1 MDMNNYEIVSKS
13 TKTVASYAKGEY
25 KLEIDFSQDK
35 EEQVE
40 NINITAR
47 KGVVYV
53 GNVSAYRS
61 QDGTLHTSSSD
72 IPMADLAEVMGII
85 GEVYK
90 QIVGDDGGAT
100 DDSIDGEETSEETDS
115 EAKSETKQEED

>member
-1 MDMNNYEIVSKS
+1 MSKNNIKIVSKS
-13 TKTVASYAKGEY
+13 TKTVASYTSGEY

-47 KGVVYV
+47 KGISYL

-72 IPMADLAEVMGII
+72 IPMADLAEVVGIVE
-85 GEVYK
+85 EVYK
-90 QIVGDDGGAT
+90 QILGEGT
-100 DDSIDGEETSEETDS
+100 DDEDTTEAASDDQEQAKEEEE
-115 EAKSETKQEED
+115 